1 MFRSFCRGHYK
12 SDKYFY
18 TYSAP
23 SKSNPKWAYIKTRY
37 VSTTQNWRR
46 ESVLVLGRLVS
57 LAPFVLYS
65 SVVVIND
72 IPIKCEQSIDRMI
85 YDYEVAGSKLQ
96 PSETSDM

>member
-1 MFRSFCRGHYK
+1 M
-12 SDKYFY
+12 
-18 TYSAP
+18 
-23 SKSNPKWAYIKTRY
+23 
-37 VSTTQNWRR
+37 
-46 ESVLVLGRLVS
+46 LGRLVS